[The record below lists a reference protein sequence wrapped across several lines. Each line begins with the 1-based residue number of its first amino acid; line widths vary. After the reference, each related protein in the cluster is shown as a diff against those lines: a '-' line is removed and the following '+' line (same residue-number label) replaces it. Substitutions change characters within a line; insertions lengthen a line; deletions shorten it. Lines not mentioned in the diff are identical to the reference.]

1 MTCLP
6 RMIRLGRSASLA
18 LAFSALAFASAH
30 ADDAF
35 GGYLTNQPTIAA
47 RAKPLAMPQPA
58 AADQFKLGENDA
70 FGSASGAP
78 RRGGLEY
85 NAASGT
91 YRVAATVPVAGGGRA
106 DLPGNAGTP
115 QDTLARIIHQP
126 GSRPAGW

>member
-35 GGYLTNQPTIAA
+35 GGYLTNQ
-47 RAKPLAMPQPA
+47 PLAMPQPA